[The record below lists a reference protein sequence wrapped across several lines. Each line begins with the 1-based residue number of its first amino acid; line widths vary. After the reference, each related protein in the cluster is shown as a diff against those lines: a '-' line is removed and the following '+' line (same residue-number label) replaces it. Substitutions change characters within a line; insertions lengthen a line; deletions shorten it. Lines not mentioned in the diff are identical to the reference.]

1 MLDNFFPLLF
11 SVFSVTQ
18 IKKGAWNALAPIED

>member
-1 MLDNFFPLLF
+1 MLDKFFLLF
-11 SVFSVTQ
+11 SVFNVTQ